1 MHLDVHPSVGN
12 VSIHIGEIGLTS
24 FDLHNTGAPEWV
36 STCTVRTE
44 AALEDGPVEGLV
56 LDWVLFP
63 GTPAEV
69 LVLCAAEGGTA
80 EYFMFDHVEPQLY
93 VHLDRARKLGKLLI
107 TGHHAGHV
115 SDSPVEG
122 ELFQTMPRM
131 RGGRTDSQRA
141 EWLLNAV
148 QVAQTLPH
156 TCSFWAP
163 SLAQVTDHRAYLM
176 QPAAK

>member
-24 FDLHNTGAPEWV
+24 FDLQNTGAPELV

-44 AALEDGPVEGLV
+44 AALEEGPVEGLM

-63 GTPAEV
+63 GTAAEV
-69 LVLCAAEGGTA
+69 LVLCTAEGGTA
-80 EYFMFDHVEPQLY
+80 EYFLFDHIEPRVY
-93 VHLDRARKLGKLLI
+93 VHLNRARREGKLLI

-115 SDSPVEG
+115 SDLPLEG

-131 RGGRTDSQRA
+131 RGGRSDSERA

-156 TCSFWAP
+156 TCSFSAP
-163 SLAQVTDHRAYLM
+163 SLAQVTDHRAYLV
-176 QPAAK
+176 QAAAL